1 MQRVICNCIDNI
13 IMHKQQ
19 GSIIRVQ
26 RYCSTLT
33 SSSMK
38 HDTRYVN
45 VKNAP
50 LDFDISSAVVYP
62 NFVTEEEGKSLINE
76 SAKRLKRRRFEDGH
90 WDSVITGYR
99 EVELSTPNEHEL
111 NQDTHKDVPQF
122 AKAIHKTRKQ
132 LADNHFNKS
141 NNNHIQ
147 WLPCHAIDLSAKG
160 VLKAHVDSVKF
171 SGEIVAG
178 ISLLS
183 DAVMRLRLS
192 SDEWDSDDT
201 KDDTNSDSSMNSS
214 NTNEEY
220 VDLYLPQN
228 SLYVLTGMSRYSY
241 THELLP
247 TGSTFELSRSGGEG
261 DDDDTEIEV
270 IRGRRLS
277 IIFRDAKKGKDNSS

>member
-1 MQRVICNCIDNI
+1 
-13 IMHKQQ
+13 
-19 GSIIRVQ
+19 
-26 RYCSTLT
+26 
-33 SSSMK
+33 MK

-50 LDFDISSAVVYP
+50 LDFDVSSAVVYP

-76 SAKRLKRRRFEDGH
+76 SAKRFKRRSFQDGH

-99 EVELSTPNEHEL
+99 EVELITPNEHEL
-111 NQDTHKDVPQF
+111 NQDTHEDVPQF
-122 AKAIHKTRKQ
+122 AMAIHKTRKQ
-132 LADNHFNKS
+132 LAENHFNKS

-183 DAVMRLRLS
+183 DAVMRLRPS
-192 SDEWDSDDT
+192 SDEWDCEEGNILSDGHT
-201 KDDTNSDSSMNSS
+201 KDDTNSDNSMNSS

-228 SLYVLTGMSRYSY
+228 SLYVLSDRSRYSY

-261 DDDDTEIEV
+261 DYYDIIEV

-277 IIFRDAKKGKDNSS
+277 IIFRDAKKGKNNSS

>member
-1 MQRVICNCIDNI
+1 
-13 IMHKQQ
+13 
-19 GSIIRVQ
+19 
-26 RYCSTLT
+26 
-33 SSSMK
+33 MK

-50 LDFDISSAVVYP
+50 LDFDVSSAVVYP
-62 NFVTEEEGKSLINE
+62 NFVTDEEGKSLINE

-111 NQDTHKDVPQF
+111 NQDMHEDVPQF
-122 AKAIHKTRKQ
+122 AKTIHKTRKH
-132 LADNHFNKS
+132 LAENHFNKS

-147 WLPCHAIDLSAKG
+147 WLPCHAIDLSTKG

-183 DAVMRLRLS
+183 DAIMRLRPS
-192 SDEWDSDDT
+192 SDEWDSGGTKDDT
-201 KDDTNSDSSMNSS
+201 KDDTNSDA

-228 SLYVLTGMSRYSY
+228 SLYVLSGISRYSY

-247 TGSTFELSRSGGEG
+247 TGSKFELSVSGSEE
-261 DDDDTEIEV
+261 DDTIIEV

-277 IIFRDAKKGKDNSS
+277 IIFRDATKGKNNFVMHI

>member
-1 MQRVICNCIDNI
+1 
-13 IMHKQQ
+13 
-19 GSIIRVQ
+19 
-26 RYCSTLT
+26 
-33 SSSMK
+33 MK

-50 LDFDISSAVVYP
+50 LDFDVSSAVVYP
-62 NFVTEEEGKSLINE
+62 NFVTEEERKSLINE
-76 SAKRLKRRRFEDGH
+76 SAKRFKRRSFQDGH

-99 EVELSTPNEHEL
+99 EVELGAPNEHKQH
-111 NQDTHKDVPQF
+111 QDEDVPQF
-122 AKAIHKTRKQ
+122 AKTIYKTRKH

-147 WLPCHAIDLSAKG
+147 WLPCHAIDLAAKG
-160 VLKAHVDSVKF
+160 VLSAHVDSVKF

-183 DAVMRLRLS
+183 DAIMRLRPS
-192 SDEWDSDDT
+192 SDDWDSEDGNSNILKDDT

-228 SLYVLTGMSRYSY
+228 SLYILSAMSRYSY

-261 DDDDTEIEV
+261 DYYDIIEV

-277 IIFRDAKKGKDNSS
+277 IIFRDAKKGKNNSS